1 MTQDARS
8 ALQALLRKVRDYVAQ
23 EKQARPS
30 AKTLVSG
37 PWLKDQPALASG
49 LQLEEEAEF
58 EAPASLAALL
68 PQQPYAETLEAF
80 RAQIARCQRCP
91 LGKPRKRL
99 VFGEGQADIA
109 LMLVGEAPSAEDDA
123 SGLPFAGPAGREL
136 DKLLAA
142 MGLKR
147 EQVFITHA
155 VKCRPVKAQAPK
167 PAEVEACSDYLE
179 HQIKLIHPK
188 IICTLGSAAAS
199 ALLKREMAPSERG
212 KFTLYEGIPLFP
224 TFNPGA
230 GLSEPRVRD
239 LMYKDMKTLVDR
251 LKLLA

>member
-1 MTQDARS
+1 
-8 ALQALLRKVRDYVAQ
+8 VRDYVAREQ
-23 EKQARPS
+23 QARPQ

-37 PWLKDQPALASG
+37 PWRAAAAPPAGALQPEEAPPGEPALG
-49 LQLEEEAEF
+49 
-58 EAPASLAALL
+58 PAALL
-68 PQQPYAETLEAF
+68 PQPPYSENLEAF

-91 LGKPRKRL
+91 LGKLRKRL
-99 VFGEGQADIA
+99 VFGEGRPGVD

-123 SGLPFAGPAGREL
+123 SGRPFTGPAGREL

-147 EQVFITHA
+147 DQVFITHA
-155 VKCRPVKAQAPK
+155 VKCRPVKTQLPK
-167 PAEVEACSDYLE
+167 AAEVEACRDYLE
-179 HQIKLIHPK
+179 HQISLLKPK

-199 ALLKREMAPSERG
+199 ALLQREMTPSERG
-212 KFTLYEGIPLFP
+212 KFTQFEGIPLFP

-230 GLSEPRVRD
+230 GLSDTRVRD

-251 LKLLA
+251 LKVLA